1 MKRNDNKSIEKMDMS
16 EKMEMSE
23 KILDRIIGFINSCDS
38 KASIVLALIGV
49 LLTVI
54 CIEVPNHVI
63 AAKDV
68 DSFQLNCL
76 FVIYIICVVLCFI
89 SLAVSIAFLISVLYG
104 RISGLKKSNIFFGD
118 ISIIRMEEYKK
129 RIDKMNNQGYE
140 DDLIEQVYINSQI
153 CTRKYK
159 RYNTSLIFLV
169 IGLFLFMVA
178 ILFEIFVL

>member
-89 SLAVSIAFLISVLYG
+89 SLAVSIAFLISFLSVTPTALAV
-104 RISGLKKSNIFFGD
+104 SFQKS
-118 ISIIRMEEYKK
+118 
-129 RIDKMNNQGYE
+129 
-140 DDLIEQVYINSQI
+140 
-153 CTRKYK
+153 
-159 RYNTSLIFLV
+159 
-169 IGLFLFMVA
+169 
-178 ILFEIFVL
+178 